1 MPGYKLDSTSYNSLY
16 HTMAVQDIMNA
27 QDVMIVRIKVLCPLL
42 FWVFCATL
50 VFMIIRFFSE
60 LFFEKKT
67 RNNSILAKDTVFVP
81 VCSFIIGLIMI
92 IFANSFFREYT
103 GVFGDRFFQ
112 DVSATVVAYI
122 ELVLLAIIPLIE
134 LYKQFK
140 CVDQPQ
146 HIPSAIVNQETTLSN
161 IEELKK
167 YKELLDQGVI
177 TEAEFNRKK
186 EQLLK

>member
-1 MPGYKLDSTSYNSLY
+1 MRS
-16 HTMAVQDIMNA
+16 
-27 QDVMIVRIKVLCPLL
+27 R
-42 FWVFCATL
+42 
-50 VFMIIRFFSE
+50 
-60 LFFEKKT
+60 
-67 RNNSILAKDTVFVP
+67 TV
-81 VCSFIIGLIMI
+81 
-92 IFANSFFREYT
+92 
-103 GVFGDRFFQ
+103 Q